1 MTFSL
6 DDLDAKKASAK
17 AFEFEYVDMATGE
30 KTGVFLSVLGAESEV
45 VQAAI
50 AVAGNEQRRKQA
62 VKELQRTPS
71 ATTQTATYDTVED
84 DDEYVRVLAAAR
96 LVGWR
101 GISDPYSPENALK
114 LVSSNRGV
122 RNQILQNS
130 NNMANFMKL

>member
-1 MTFSL
+1 MAFSL

-50 AVAGNEQRRKQA
+50 AAAGNEQRRKQA
-62 VKELQRTPS
+62 VKELQKTLS

-84 DDEYVRVLAAAR
+84 DNEYVCALAAAR

-101 GISDPYSPENALK
+101 GIGDPYSPENALR

-130 NNMANFMKL
+130 NSMANFMKL